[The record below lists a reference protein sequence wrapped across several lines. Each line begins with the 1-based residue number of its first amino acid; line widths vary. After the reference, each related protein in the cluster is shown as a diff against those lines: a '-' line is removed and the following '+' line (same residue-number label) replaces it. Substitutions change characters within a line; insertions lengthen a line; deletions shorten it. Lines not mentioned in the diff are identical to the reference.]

1 MVVGMEYEIAAE
13 AHLCEFRA
21 WQCLRHIPPPGPQKL
36 SLFPFWKLGRFH
48 FSLSFFQKRKIERN
62 AQDFF
67 FFWVPASH
75 SHCTLRQSKMKE
87 HED

>member
-1 MVVGMEYEIAAE
+1 MVVVMEYEIAAE

-67 FFWVPASH
+67 FFLGT
-75 SHCTLRQSKMKE
+75 CFTFTLHTTSKQDE
-87 HED
+87 GA